1 MTLKEA
7 ITGAVKA
14 EIGRQLNSQPLLGNA
29 ESSDWHAEGGS
40 LDLSQVAD
48 AVIAT
53 IAASGTHVVVPAEKR
68 SPSAEQVAR
77 AVMIASNE
85 APTAEDKQLAAESC
99 LLLSGHENVPNEGD
113 MVLAVADMIR
123 DHRAMLSASLTHS
136 EGGK

>member
-53 IAASGTHVVVPAEKR
+53 IAASGTHVVVPVEPTEEMVDAALNAGLDIYFGYQANGA
-68 SPSAEQVAR
+68 PSG
-77 AVMIASNE
+77 
-85 APTAEDKQLAAESC
+85 PED
-99 LLLSGHENVPNEGD
+99 VY
-113 MVLAVADMIR
+113 
-123 DHRAMLSASLTHS
+123 RAMLSASLTHS
-136 EGGK
+136 EGEK